1 MHCRGASRS
10 PRSQRRAAAEEAAA
24 AHERAQWHQ
33 QGGDQQQQQQC
44 RVTVTLRRFVQ
55 VLGKGQEKHHKA
67 AIALRRNQVKSSAT
81 NVV

>member
-24 AHERAQWHQ
+24 AHEGAQWHQ
-33 QGGDQQQQQQC
+33 QGGDQQQQQC
-44 RVTVTLRRFVQ
+44 RITVTLRRFVQ

-81 NVV
+81 NIV